1 MFTFV
6 VVLTLVLVAGLYLYA
21 IVDALRTR
29 ASLWQAA
36 GISKPLWIVL
46 LVVVVGVASV
56 IYLRR
61 IRPRLFAAAPLVPEA
76 DRRARRTPPQLGP
89 VGMFSLRLLAP
100 VSAVL
105 FSVLISGLVLEISGS
120 DANFAFAKMWEFGT
134 TQASIASIVD
144 RSVPLFLSGVAFAI
158 AFKMGLFN
166 IGVEGQYTIAALTAA
181 YVGASV
187 HLPAVLHVTVILL
200 VAMAVGTVW
209 AAIPGVLK
217 VTRGVHEVISTIM
230 LNFIAVSL
238 AGYLL
243 ANHWLDRA
251 DETLN
256 LQTEKIDPSGFFPS
270 LFHFTSE
277 NPLAEGPAV
286 NAIVLVGVAVGVG
299 YYLLIWRTR
308 FGFDLRASGLN
319 PLAAQASGV
328 APRAMIV
335 KGMLLSG
342 AIAGLVG
349 MPTLLGFSHNYGLD
363 FATGLGFTGI
373 TVALLGRN
381 NPIGIALGALL
392 LAFLDRS
399 SQVLDLE
406 EIPKEI
412 VVIMEGII
420 VLSVVVAY
428 ELVQR
433 LIESQ
438 ARRMVGSETHDADP
452 GDAGAAVPVGAP
464 A

>member
-1 MFTFV
+1 MGGRWRI
-6 VVLTLVLVAGLYLYA
+6 TL
-21 IVDALRTR
+21 
-29 ASLWQAA
+29 
-36 GISKPLWIVL
+36 
-46 LVVVVGVASV
+46 
-56 IYLRR
+56 
-61 IRPRLFAAAPLVPEA
+61 
-76 DRRARRTPPQLGP
+76 
-89 VGMFSLRLLAP
+89 LRLLAP
-100 VSAVL
+100 VAAVAFAL
-105 FSVLISGLVLEISGS
+105 VVSGLVLKLSGN
-120 DANFAFAKMWEFGT
+120 DPFFAFSKMWEFGT
-134 TQASIASIVD
+134 TDASIASIVD
-144 RSVPLFLSGVAFAI
+144 RSVPLYLSGVAFAI

-166 IGVEGQYTIAALTAA
+166 IGVEGQYTIAAVVAA
-181 YVGASV
+181 YVGAQL
-187 HLPAVLHVTVILL
+187 HLPAVLHVTAILV
-200 VAMAVGTVW
+200 VAMAVGTLW
-209 AAIPGVLK
+209 AGIAGVLK

-230 LNFIAVSL
+230 LNFIATAL

-243 ANHWLDRA
+243 ANHFLDRA

-256 LQTEKIDPSGFFPS
+256 LQTVKIDPSGWFPK
-270 LFHFTSE
+270 LYEFPAT
-277 NPLAEGPAV
+277 NPLGGGPTI
-286 NAIVLVGVAVGVG
+286 NGMVLIGAAVGIL

-308 FGFDLRASGLN
+308 FGYDLRASGLN

-328 APRAMIV
+328 APKAMV
-335 KGMLLSG
+335 LKGMLLSG
-342 AIAGLVG
+342 AVAGLVG

-412 VVIMEGII
+412 VVIMEGVI

-428 ELVQR
+428 EVVQR
-433 LIESQ
+433 LIESYQ
-438 ARRMVGSETHDADP
+438 RRLVGEETPDIDP
-452 GDAGAAVPVGAP
+452 GDAGVAGAP

>member
-1 MFTFV
+1 V
-6 VVLTLVLVAGLYLYA
+6 GGRWRITL
-21 IVDALRTR
+21 
-29 ASLWQAA
+29 
-36 GISKPLWIVL
+36 
-46 LVVVVGVASV
+46 
-56 IYLRR
+56 
-61 IRPRLFAAAPLVPEA
+61 
-76 DRRARRTPPQLGP
+76 
-89 VGMFSLRLLAP
+89 LRLLAP
-100 VSAVL
+100 VAAVAFAL
-105 FSVLISGLVLEISGS
+105 VVSGIVLKISGN
-120 DANFAFAKMWEFGT
+120 DPFFAFSKMWEFGT
-134 TQASIASIVD
+134 KDSSIASIVD
-144 RSVPLFLSGVAFAI
+144 RSVPLYLSGVAFAI

-166 IGVEGQYTIAALTAA
+166 IGVEGQYTIAALVAA
-181 YVGASV
+181 YVGAQL

-209 AAIPGVLK
+209 GGIAGVLK

-230 LNFIAVSL
+230 LNFIATAL

-243 ANHWLDRA
+243 ANHFLDRN

-256 LQTEKIDPSGFFPS
+256 LQTAKIDPSGWFPK
-270 LFHFTSE
+270 LYEFPAT
-277 NPLAEGPAV
+277 NPLGGGPTI
-286 NAIVLVGVAVGVG
+286 NGMVLVAIAVGIL
-299 YYLLIWRTR
+299 YYVLIWRTR

-328 APRAMIV
+328 APKAMIV

-342 AIAGLVG
+342 AVAGLVG

-412 VVIMEGII
+412 VVIMEGVI

-428 ELVQR
+428 EVVQR
-433 LIESQ
+433 LIESYQ
-438 ARRMVGSETHDADP
+438 RRLVGEETPDVDP
-452 GDAGAAVPVGAP
+452 GPASAAGPAGAP

>member
-1 MFTFV
+1 V
-6 VVLTLVLVAGLYLYA
+6 NRWRITL
-21 IVDALRTR
+21 
-29 ASLWQAA
+29 
-36 GISKPLWIVL
+36 
-46 LVVVVGVASV
+46 
-56 IYLRR
+56 
-61 IRPRLFAAAPLVPEA
+61 
-76 DRRARRTPPQLGP
+76 
-89 VGMFSLRLLAP
+89 LRLLAP
-100 VSAVL
+100 LAAVAFAL
-105 FSVLISGLVLEISGS
+105 LVSGLVLKVSGT
-120 DANFAFAKMWEFGT
+120 DPFFAFSKMWEFGT
-134 TQASIASIVD
+134 TNASIASIID
-144 RSVPLFLSGVAFAI
+144 RSVPLYFSGVAFAI

-166 IGVEGQYTIAALTAA
+166 IGVEGQYTIAAVTAA
-181 YVGASV
+181 YVGAQL
-187 HLPAVLHVTVILL
+187 HLPAVLHVTAILL
-200 VAMAVGTVW
+200 VAMAAGTLW
-209 AAIPGVLK
+209 AAIPGALK

-243 ANHWLDRA
+243 ANHWLDRN

-256 LQTEKIDPSGFFPS
+256 LQTVKIDPSGWFPA
-270 LFHFTSE
+270 LYHFPKD
-277 NPLAEGPAV
+277 NPLGQPPAA
-286 NAIVLVGVAVGVG
+286 NAIVLIAVAVGVL
-299 YYLLIWRTR
+299 YYVLIWRTR
-308 FGFDLRASGLN
+308 FGYDLRATGLN

-328 APRAMIV
+328 APRAMVV

-349 MPTLLGFSHNYGLD
+349 MPSLLGFAHNYGLD

-381 NPIGIALGALL
+381 HPIGIAIGALL

-412 VVIMEGII
+412 VVIMEGVI

-438 ARRMVGSETHDADP
+438 QRRMVGNVTPDIEP
-452 GDAGAAVPVGAP
+452 GPAPAGGPAGAP